1 MAEKEN
7 IKNNLIN
14 QLNQLKGN
22 NIENNLKQ
30 NIADENPNYKKDK
43 TH

>member
-14 QLNQLKGN
+14 QLKGN
-22 NIENNLKQ
+22 NTDNNIKQ
-30 NIADENPNYKKDK
+30 NIVEENSNYQNEKNIRI
-43 TH
+43 